1 LVANFFLDARRA
13 KPDLGEPIFIW
24 GLVTDGGGGGETL
37 FDRELGGNGGG
48 GGIIVDLGGRAQ
60 GRGWG
65 IIIDSSGVSGIL
77 GFLGGSCGGITVDSG
92 GDTSGVMGN

>member
-1 LVANFFLDARRA
+1 MVLATR
-13 KPDLGEPIFIW
+13 LGL
-24 GLVTDGGGGGETL
+24 GSDGGGGTL

-48 GGIIVDLGGRAQ
+48 GGIIVDLGRRAQ

-77 GFLGGSCGGITVDSG
+77 GFLGGSCGGITVD
-92 GDTSGVMGN
+92 

>member
-1 LVANFFLDARRA
+1 
-13 KPDLGEPIFIW
+13 LGL
-24 GLVTDGGGGGETL
+24 GSDGGGGGGTL

-48 GGIIVDLGGRAQ
+48 GGIIVDLGRRAQ

-77 GFLGGSCGGITVDSG
+77 GFLGGSCGGITVD
-92 GDTSGVMGN
+92 

>member
-1 LVANFFLDARRA
+1 MAKFFLATRRA
-13 KPDLGEPIFIW
+13 EPDLGELVIIL
-24 GLVTDGGGGGETL
+24 GLGSDGGGGGGTL

-48 GGIIVDLGGRAQ
+48 GGIIVDLGGRAH

>member
-1 LVANFFLDARRA
+1 MANFFLATPRTE
-13 KPDLGEPIFIW
+13 PDLRE
-24 GLVTDGGGGGETL
+24 LVLILSLGSDGGGGGETL

-48 GGIIVDLGGRAQ
+48 GGIIVDLGGRAHR
-60 GRGWG
+60 RGWG

>member
-1 LVANFFLDARRA
+1 LRELVLILS
-13 KPDLGEPIFIW
+13 LGS
-24 GLVTDGGGGGETL
+24 DGGGGGGTL

-65 IIIDSSGVSGIL
+65 IIIDSSGDSGIL
-77 GFLGGSCGGITVDSG
+77 GFLGGSCGGTTVDSG